1 MADLLFRTEDIENNE
16 ILNLYVETD
25 LDRSIINKL
34 KATTPTIIVGSRG
47 VGKSFLMKVAEQELS
62 SSFGVDRVLPVYITF
77 TKSSLINT
85 KDKNQFLHWMLAKIC
100 SKTLRQLKKRGLLS
114 NISESIDIL
123 SGGVYSEK
131 YLKIEEVQQLY
142 ENSWREAS
150 SIDSS
155 IIPDVDDFKDAIE
168 EICDDFNIKRIV
180 LLMDEAAHVF
190 RPEQQRQFFTMF
202 RDLRSSKITCNAA
215 VYPGVTNYGNTF
227 QFTQDATFV
236 RLNRD
241 VLDNQYLKQMRE
253 IVEKQIQADSSLLTS
268 ISRNGQNFAILA
280 YAASGNPRFLLK
292 TVSDAPKMTS
302 TQINEVLR
310 NFYKTGLFAE
320 HTNLSSKYNAQ
331 VGFIDWGRTFI
342 ENTVLPDIQAKNY
355 KYLQEDK
362 QTTCFF
368 WVHKDSPQSVKEAL
382 RLLEYTGII
391 QEHANSMK
399 ATRSEVGTRYL
410 VNIGCLLALEATPA
424 SNGFEIAKNVTPK
437 RMAEY
442 GMNSPYY
449 KDLMDKIPRF
459 EEIDLSES
467 LNRVL
472 EQSINELDLS
482 SWLIEGLKTIGIS
495 TLKDLLNAKES
506 DIQKIYYVGTKR
518 SRFVKNQAI
527 SAVYEFLNG

>member
-1 MADLLFRTEDIENNE
+1 MADLLFRTEDIEKND
-16 ILNLYVETD
+16 ILNLFVETD

-62 SSFGVDRVLPVYITF
+62 SSFGINRILPVYITF
-77 TKSSLINT
+77 TKGSLLNT

-100 SKTLRQLKKRGLLS
+100 SKTLRQLKKKGLLS
-114 NISESIDIL
+114 TISESINIL
-123 SGGVYSEK
+123 SGGIYSEK
-131 YLKIEEVQQLY
+131 SLKIEEIQKLY
-142 ENSWREAS
+142 ENSWRETS

-155 IIPDVDDFKDAIE
+155 IIPDIDDFKDAIE

-241 VLDNQYLKQMRE
+241 VLDSQYLKQMRD
-253 IVEKQIQADSSLLTS
+253 IVEKQVQADSSLLTS

-280 YAASGNPRFLLK
+280 YSASGNPRFLLK
-292 TVSDAPKMTS
+292 TVSEAQKMTS
-302 TQINEVLR
+302 SQINEVLR

-320 HTNLSSKYNAQ
+320 HTNLSTKYNAQ
-331 VGFIDWGRTFI
+331 IGFIDWGRTFI
-342 ENTVLPDIQAKNY
+342 ENTVLPDIQTKNQ
-355 KYLQEDK
+355 KYMEEDK

-368 WVHKDSPQSVKEAL
+368 WVHKDSPQSVKESL

-391 QEHANSMK
+391 QEHTNGIK
-399 ATRSEVGTRYL
+399 ASRSEIGTRYL
-410 VNIGCLLALEATPA
+410 VNIGCLLALEATPT
-424 SNGFEIAKNVTPK
+424 SNGFEIAKNITPK
-437 RMAEY
+437 RMTEY
-442 GMNSPYY
+442 GMNSQYY
-449 KDLMDKIPRF
+449 KDLIDKIPRF

-467 LNRVL
+467 LNQIL
-472 EQSINELDLS
+472 EKNINNLDLG
-482 SWLIEGLKTIGIS
+482 SWLKDGLRSIGIS
-495 TLKDLLNAKES
+495 TIKDLLNAKES
-506 DIQKIYYVGTKR
+506 DIQKIYYVGAKR
-518 SRFVKNQAI
+518 SRFIKNQAI